1 MDDTIEPR
9 QSIGKIVDALA
20 SRPIFG
26 SGGGGMRLSGSAAL
40 VTGGSRG
47 LGAAIGRELARRGAR
62 VVLVARGREEVEAVA
77 AEIRAWGGEA
87 HGLAADVGSRDQI
100 YPLAGAA
107 IALVGPIDVLVHD
120 ASTLGPLPLRPL
132 AETECEDLQRVLEV
146 NLIGPFRLTKAVVG
160 SMALR
165 RRGLIVG
172 ISSDA
177 AVVGYPG
184 WGAYGVAKAALDH
197 LLETWA
203 AELGD
208 SGVRFLSIDPGEMN
222 TDMHAAA
229 MPDADR
235 TSLADPA
242 DVAVRIAGLLETAES
257 IPNGARLEIAHL
269 GAPA

>member
-1 MDDTIEPR
+1 
-9 QSIGKIVDALA
+9 
-20 SRPIFG
+20 
-26 SGGGGMRLSGSAAL
+26 MRLFGSAAL

-47 LGAAIGRELARRGAR
+47 LGAALGRELARRGAR

-77 AEIRAWGGEA
+77 AGIRARGGEA
-87 HGLAADVGSRDQI
+87 HALVADVGSQDQI
-100 YPLAGAA
+100 YPLAGSAA
-107 IALVGPIDVLVHD
+107 ALVGPIDLLIHD

-132 AETECEDLQRVLEV
+132 TETECEDFGRVLDV

-197 LLETWA
+197 LIKTWA
-203 AELGD
+203 AELSD
-208 SGVRFLSIDPGEMN
+208 ADVRFLSIDPGEMD
-222 TDMHAAA
+222 TAMHAAA
-229 MPDADR
+229 MPEADR
-235 TSLADPA
+235 ASLADPVQ
-242 DVAVRIAGLLETAES
+242 VAARIADLMETAEA
-257 IPNGARLEIAHL
+257 IPSGSRVELTHL
-269 GAPA
+269 GSAA

>member
-1 MDDTIEPR
+1 
-9 QSIGKIVDALA
+9 
-20 SRPIFG
+20 
-26 SGGGGMRLSGSAAL
+26 MRLFGSAAL

-47 LGAAIGRELARRGAR
+47 LGAALGRELARRGTR

-77 AEIRAWGGEA
+77 AGIRARGGEA
-87 HGLAADVGSRDQI
+87 HALAADVGSQDQI

-107 IALVGPIDVLVHD
+107 AALVGPIDLLIHD

-132 AETECEDLQRVLEV
+132 AETECEDLRRVLDV

-165 RRGLIVG
+165 GRGLIVG

-197 LLETWA
+197 LIKTWA
-203 AELGD
+203 TELAD
-208 SGVRFLSIDPGEMN
+208 SGVRFLSIDPGEMD

-229 MPDADR
+229 MPEADR

-242 DVAVRIAGLLETAES
+242 EVATRMADLMETAEA
-257 IPNGARLEIAHL
+257 IPSGSRVEIAHV
-269 GAPA
+269 GSPA

>member
-1 MDDTIEPR
+1 M
-9 QSIGKIVDALA
+9 GL
-20 SRPIFG
+20 F
-26 SGGGGMRLSGSAAL
+26 GSAAL

-47 LGAAIGRELARRGAR
+47 LGAALGRELARRGAR
-62 VVLVARGREEVEAVA
+62 VVLVARGREEVEGVA
-77 AEIRAWGGEA
+77 AGIRAGGGEA
-87 HGLAADVGSRDQI
+87 HALVADVGSQDQI

-107 IALVGPIDVLVHD
+107 AALVGPIDVLIHD

-132 AETECEDLQRVLEV
+132 LETECEDFRRVLDV

-197 LLETWA
+197 LIKTWA
-203 AELGD
+203 AELSD
-208 SGVRFLSIDPGEMN
+208 SGVRFLSIDPGEMD
-222 TDMHAAA
+222 TAMHAAA
-229 MPDADR
+229 MPEADR

-242 DVAVRIAGLLETAES
+242 EVAARIADLMETAEA
-257 IPNGARLEIAHL
+257 IPSGNRVELTHL
-269 GAPA
+269 GSAV